1 MQKKFLSS
9 LLLIIVLNLL
19 IKPLA
24 IFGIDASVQNQVG
37 TSAYG
42 LYFSLLNLSFLFNIL
57 LDVGINNYTTK
68 NIAQYPH
75 LVGRYWG
82 KIMSFRLILFFLY
95 ASLTLIM
102 ALVFGYDSNQLMLLS
117 VLVFNQLLVTLISFV
132 RSHFGGLHLFKTDAI
147 ISVLDRLLLILI
159 CGTVLF
165 ANVTERDFQIEWFI
179 WMQTVAYGL
188 TAITAF
194 ALLIHK
200 TGIPKFQLNKAFSFA
215 ILRKSYPYALLILL
229 MMIYTRTD
237 SVMLERIHPNGAYEA
252 GVYAQGFRLL
262 DALFMFGMI
271 FANLLL
277 PIFARLLK
285 NKSKDLESLLNQS
298 RNLLMG
304 GAILIGFVCHAHAT
318 DILSL
323 IYKNNVTES
332 VPSFQLLMWCF
343 IAMSIS
349 LIYGTLLTA
358 GGNLKFLNKISLVGV
373 LANIGVNIYLIPM
386 YGAMGAALAT
396 IITQS
401 LTAFAQLIYAHWLLK
416 INFPSKTIIHL
427 FAFIAWMLLMI
438 LFIPSVNYLLII
450 QIVGGFILLFVH
462 RFIDFKSIFA
472 ILKKEE
478 L

>member
-1 MQKKFLSS
+1 
-9 LLLIIVLNLL
+9 
-19 IKPLA
+19 
-24 IFGIDASVQNQVG
+24 
-37 TSAYG
+37 
-42 LYFSLLNLSFLFNIL
+42 
-57 LDVGINNYTTK
+57 
-68 NIAQYPH
+68 
-75 LVGRYWG
+75 
-82 KIMSFRLILFFLY
+82 
-95 ASLTLIM
+95 
-102 ALVFGYDSNQLMLLS
+102 
-117 VLVFNQLLVTLISFV
+117 
-132 RSHFGGLHLFKTDAI
+132 
-147 ISVLDRLLLILI
+147 
-159 CGTVLF
+159 
-165 ANVTERDFQIEWFI
+165 
-179 WMQTVAYGL
+179 
-188 TAITAF
+188 
-194 ALLIHK
+194 
-200 TGIPKFQLNKAFSFA
+200 
-215 ILRKSYPYALLILL
+215 
-229 MMIYTRTD
+229 
-237 SVMLERIHPNGAYEA
+237 
-252 GVYAQGFRLL
+252 
-262 DALFMFGMI
+262 
-271 FANLLL
+271 LLL

>member
-24 IFGIDASVQNQVG
+24 IFGIDASVQNRVG
-37 TSAYG
+37 ASAYG
-42 LYFSLLNLSFLFNIL
+42 LYFSLLNLSFLFNIV

-95 ASLTLIM
+95 AALTLIM
-102 ALVFGYDSNQLMLLS
+102 ALVFGYDSNQLMLLG
-117 VLVFNQLLVTLISFV
+117 VLVFNQLLVTLIAFV

-147 ISVLDRLLLILI
+147 ISVLDRLLLIFI
-159 CGTVLF
+159 CGAVLF
-165 ANVTERDFQIEWFI
+165 TNVTDGEFQIEWFI
-179 WMQTVAYGL
+179 WMQTVAYAL

-194 ALLIHK
+194 ALLIQK
-200 TGIPKFQLNKAFSFA
+200 TGLPKFRLNKAFSFA

-277 PIFARLLK
+277 PIFARMLK
-285 NKSKDLESLLNQS
+285 QKSTDLEALLNQS
-298 RNLLMG
+298 RNLLVG
-304 GAILIGFVCHAHAT
+304 GAILIGFVCHSNAT
-318 DILSL
+318 EILSL
-323 IYKNNVTES
+323 IYENNVTES

-358 GGNLKFLNKISLVGV
+358 GGNLKFLNRISLVGV
-373 LANIGVNIYLIPM
+373 LANIGVNLYLIPI
-386 YGAMGAALAT
+386 YGATGAALAT

-401 LTAFAQLIYAHWLLK
+401 LTALAQLIYAHQFLK
-416 INFPSKTIIHL
+416 LIFPMKTILHTL
-427 FAFIAWMLLMI
+427 VFVAWMLLMI
-438 LFIPSVNYLLII
+438 QFIPSGNYLLFSQII
-450 QIVGGFILLFVH
+450 LGTALLFLH
-462 RFIDFKSIFA
+462 RFIDLKSIVGL
-472 ILKKEE
+472 LKREE
-478 L
+478 I